1 MGTCSDIAEIVHEIS
16 VQCKSVPKLFI
27 VHSHLF
33 LKELIFCIKCQFFLY
48 LLPYHMIQASPLDK
62 SLCGHLSPWTIAA
75 LSLDV
80 QRLQYFVK
88 TKLPWSHHEII

>member
-1 MGTCSDIAEIVHEIS
+1 
-16 VQCKSVPKLFI
+16 
-27 VHSHLF
+27 
-33 LKELIFCIKCQFFLY
+33 
-48 LLPYHMIQASPLDK
+48 MIEASPLDK
-62 SLCGHLSPWTIAA
+62 SLCGHLSPWTIVA